1 MAELLA
7 GAALGAV
14 FGELLKIVSDTIP
27 RCVNFKETLA
37 HLSTTL
43 TRLGPKI
50 QEIQKL
56 NNELGRPKEELE
68 SLLISTMRNGKQLV
82 LQCSQTRFKY
92 LSNLTRPYYERKLQA
107 LIKSLERFITI
118 DLQVQMAIDQKESL
132 HLNRKAVSLL
142 RKFCSAKA
150 KENATASSSHSMS
163 TPVLEVVNES
173 EQEEQSELLLS
184 APNDSMTSLE
194 KSSTNG
200 IDANAVTHK
209 KKEVIVR
216 GGFLS
221 VTVISAEN
229 LPALDLM
236 GKSDPFVV
244 LTLRKAKSK
253 AETIH
258 KTKVVN
264 NCLNPSW
271 NQAFDFVVEDGLH
284 DELIVEVW
292 DHDTIGKDDFMGRCT
307 LSLKRVIHE
316 EEYEGRFKLVCAER
330 FGAESSYLKL
340 HLKWMHQPTHSD
352 SNFLPSFSNDLELK
366 PVGILKV
373 KLMQAK
379 ELTNEHTFRKPELFV
394 VLHMQASGE
403 KGKES
408 ETINNDLNPIWNEN
422 FEFSVTDVSTE
433 HLMVE
438 VYDSNHLRSSKLIG
452 CAEIRLSELQ
462 PGKVKYVWSKLEPL
476 ENQRDNKIRGQ
487 VHVELLYCPL
497 DKQFAPNYSGVL
509 SVTVI
514 SAEDLPALDLMRKS
528 DPFVVL
534 TLRKAK
540 LKEEIRNTTRV
551 VNQSLDPIWNQKFA
565 YDVEDGLHDMVI
577 AEVWDKDP
585 FGKDDYIGRC
595 ILSLTKVILEG
606 EYTESFEL
614 VGAQSGSLKLHLKWR
629 R

>member
-1 MAELLA
+1 
-7 GAALGAV
+7 
-14 FGELLKIVSDTIP
+14 
-27 RCVNFKETLA
+27 
-37 HLSTTL
+37 
-43 TRLGPKI
+43 
-50 QEIQKL
+50 
-56 NNELGRPKEELE
+56 
-68 SLLISTMRNGKQLV
+68 
-82 LQCSQTRFKY
+82 
-92 LSNLTRPYYERKLQA
+92 
-107 LIKSLERFITI
+107 
-118 DLQVQMAIDQKESL
+118 MAIDQKESL
-132 HLNRKAVSLL
+132 HLNRKTLSLL
-142 RKFCSAKA
+142 SKFCSGKA

-173 EQEEQSELLLS
+173 EQEEQPELLLS

-200 IDANAVTHK
+200 IDANAATHK
-209 KKEVIVR
+209 IKEVIVR
-216 GGFLS
+216 GNLT

-229 LPALDLM
+229 LPALDFM
-236 GKSDPFVV
+236 RKSDPYVV

-253 AETIH
+253 VETICQ
-258 KTKVVN
+258 TKVVN

-379 ELTNEHTFRKPELFV
+379 ELTNGHTFRKPDLFV

-403 KGKES
+403 TGKES
-408 ETINNDLNPIWNEN
+408 ETI
-422 FEFSVTDVSTE
+422 
-433 HLMVE
+433 
-438 VYDSNHLRSSKLIG
+438 
-452 CAEIRLSELQ
+452 
-462 PGKVKYVWSKLEPL
+462 
-476 ENQRDNKIRGQ
+476 
-487 VHVELLYCPL
+487 VHVELLYCPYGMKNSFTNPL
-497 DKQFAPNYSGVL
+497 APNCSMASLEEVCEGSANGIEANGNENAVTEREKEVIIRGIL

-514 SAEDLPALDLMRKS
+514 SAEDLPGLDFMGKS

-540 LKEEIRNTTRV
+540 SKEEIRHKTKV
-551 VNQSLDPIWNQKFA
+551 VNQSLNPVWIETFPFN
-565 YDVEDGLHDMVI
+565 VEDGLHDMVI
-577 AEVWDKDP
+577 VEVWDKDT
-585 FGKDDYIGRC
+585 FGKDYIGRC

-606 EYTESFEL
+606 EYTDSFDL
-614 VGAQSGSLKLHLKWR
+614 VGAKSGSLELHLKR
-629 R
+629 RF